1 MRGEIISPVAAQPQ
15 ATEPSVEIYDDGR
28 LHIEYQGFYV
38 ECAGQP
44 FYDLARKEFFLLACL
59 ARHAGRVVSH
69 DTLWAAAWSDVQPVN
84 HRTMRAHIV
93 TLRRKLAPFGIEII
107 SVIHFG
113 YRLHTATPSVLTATQ
128 TPEALP
134 HISLS
139 SI

>member
-1 MRGEIISPVAAQPQ
+1 MLGEIISPVAVQKQ
-15 ATEPSVEIYDDGR
+15 ATEPSAEVYDDGR

-44 FYDLARKEFFLLACL
+44 FYDLARKEFFLLVCL

-69 DTLWAAAWSDVQPVN
+69 DRLWAAAWPDVQPVN

-93 TLRRKLAPFGIEII
+93 TLRRKLAPFGIEIV
-107 SVIHFG
+107 SVIHLG
-113 YRLHTATPSVLTATQ
+113 YRLLTAAPSVLTAPQ
-128 TPEALP
+128 TPEVLP
-134 HISLS
+134 HTSLS